1 MKILITGGFGY
12 IGKRFLEKFS
22 SIHDI
27 TIISEKKQDFDFSKL
42 KIGKIYFESIRSDEI
57 KIIIQKEKP
66 EALIHLAALTGLKK
80 CQEDPQMA
88 FEINVEGTM
97 NVIAGC
103 LMTRSKL
110 IFLSSREV
118 YGETKN
124 FDSSEDDL
132 LRPTNVYGL
141 TKMIGEVLIQKAGL
155 ERDLDYTILRLS
167 NVFGP
172 GGFSGVN
179 SIIKDAVSKK
189 EVTVNGGK
197 QIMNFIYINDVIK
210 IIHECLI
217 NQKTSRQI
225 INVGSTF
232 TLSLDKFV
240 AQLKKFVTDVKIK
253 HVVMPEIESQ
263 YFQPNIQKMKKI
275 LNVSELI
282 DSDDALSETV
292 DWFIE
297 SYKKNHSH
305 KR

>member
-1 MKILITGGFGY
+1 MKILITGGFGF

-27 TIISEKKQDFDFSKL
+27 IIISEKKQDFDFSKL
-42 KIGKIYFESIRSDEI
+42 KIEKIYFESIQSDKI

-189 EVTVNGGK
+189 EVMVNGGK
-197 QIMNFIYINDVIK
+197 QIMNFIYIDDVVK
-210 IIHECLI
+210 IINSCLHNARI
-217 NQKTSRQI
+217 SREI
-225 INVGSTF
+225 INLGSEDTIGLNDF
-232 TLSLDKFV
+232 VSSLEKIIGKFNV
-240 AQLKKFVTDVKIK
+240 HHEEKPKFEV
-253 HVVMPEIESQ
+253 E
-263 YFQPNIQKMKKI
+263 YFRPNIEKMKKMLDI
-275 LNVSELI
+275 EKLTNLESGLKQSVKWFSENP
-282 DSDDALSETV
+282 
-292 DWFIE
+292 
-297 SYKKNHSH
+297 KN
-305 KR
+305 